1 MRLNSHFNV
10 ARACLDFIDGALPNQ
25 KKCIGKL
32 VVTELTAPQ
41 APSSRRRIAADAQR
55 RLAATGPN
63 RATGRFDRVAFG
75 LALAATL
82 VLLGWVA
89 AYEADTSSLQ
99 SLFISRAVKDMTFTV
114 EPGPSAAI
122 RFPEAGP
129 YDRRLGYAQLPS
141 FINRLS
147 ARHFVVERQARQ
159 SPLLGRFIDAGGYAV
174 YHEKAQAGLVLR
186 DRAGTPLETA
196 RYPSAAY
203 PGFAA
208 VPPLV
213 AHTLRFIEDRDLL
226 DPRRPNRNPA
236 VEWRRLGVAALG
248 RAGKY
253 IDPSLGGGG
262 GSTLATQIEKFRHS
276 PGGRTEGLVEKLRQM
291 STATARTYLDG
302 PETLAAQQLILTTY
316 LNSTPLGSR
325 PGYGEVIGLGDGLL
339 AWYGTDFAEANRAL
353 AARPPAGVALE
364 RRGEIYKQA
373 LSLLIAQRRPSYY
386 LNAGRGALQSL
397 TNSYLRRLGAAGVIG
412 PVLRDAALKADLRF
426 RSAPPSPPASSF
438 VERKAVDAVRTEL
451 MTTLGAANL
460 YSLDRMDLAADATI
474 DAAAQERVAGVLVRL
489 KDRDAVKSLGLVGDK
504 LLGGA
509 DPAEV
514 AYSVVLYE
522 RGADRNYVRVHADSL
537 DQPFDINS
545 GAKLILGSTA
555 KLRTLATYLGVIAE
569 LRREMAALP
578 SAKLHIEAA
587 ATQDPLRR
595 WSAEYLA
602 GAGDRTLQP
611 MLDAAMQRR
620 YSGSPSETFFTGGGA
635 HVFHNFERAE
645 DHQNPTVA
653 EAFAHSVNLA
663 FVRLMRDLVRHYENE
678 GGERDGL
685 LSDVENPART
695 DYLRRFADKEGR
707 AYLGRFYEEYR
718 ALSPDEAMAH
728 LAARIRPIPRRLAVA
743 FRSVR
748 PEASEAELGGFLA
761 ARLPGAALDED
772 DVAELHAKYAPK
784 LFSLNDRGYLAG
796 VNPLELWLVAY
807 LQATPGAS
815 RGQVMDA
822 GDQARQ
828 SAYSWLFKTRNAHKQ
843 DVRIRVLL
851 EEDAFDRIL
860 QEWRRQGYP
869 FDRLVPSLATAIG
882 SSGDRPEALAK
893 LMGIIVNGGVK
904 LPTTD
909 LERVHF
915 AAGTPYETQMVYR
928 PEAPERVMA
937 PEVAATVRRALA
949 GVVAGGTATRL
960 RGAYAGADGAPLPVG
975 GKTGTG
981 DNRFDTFGP
990 GRALIESRVVDRTA
1004 TFVFFLGERFY
1015 GTVTAYVSGEEAE
1028 NYKFTSALAVVLLK
1042 ALAPQLKPLIDAPA
1056 PDRYTRWPEESA
1068 TPRHAQNAVAVGAPT
1083 GAARDAPGS
1092 AATTN

>member
-1 MRLNSHFNV
+1 MFIDPGMPVFRAVLRHRRRYSGHWVSLRLTGVRGRSRLEHRERAGQIFRITVRMRLNSHFNV

-55 RLAATGPN
+55 RLAATGSN

-141 FINRLS
+141 FIDRLS

-186 DRAGTPLETA
+186 DRTGTPLETA

-302 PETLAAQQLILTTY
+302 PKTLAAQQLILTTY

-426 RSAPPSPPASSF
+426 RSAPPSPPACWRASRTATPSS
-438 VERKAVDAVRTEL
+438 R
-451 MTTLGAANL
+451 
-460 YSLDRMDLAADATI
+460 
-474 DAAAQERVAGVLVRL
+474 
-489 KDRDAVKSLGLVGDK
+489 
-504 LLGGA
+504 
-509 DPAEV
+509 
-514 AYSVVLYE
+514 
-522 RGADRNYVRVHADSL
+522 
-537 DQPFDINS
+537 
-545 GAKLILGSTA
+545 
-555 KLRTLATYLGVIAE
+555 
-569 LRREMAALP
+569 
-578 SAKLHIEAA
+578 SA
-587 ATQDPLRR
+587 
-595 WSAEYLA
+595 WSA
-602 GAGDRTLQP
+602 T
-611 MLDAAMQRR
+611 
-620 YSGSPSETFFTGGGA
+620 SCW
-635 HVFHNFERAE
+635 
-645 DHQNPTVA
+645 
-653 EAFAHSVNLA
+653 
-663 FVRLMRDLVRHYENE
+663 
-678 GGERDGL
+678 
-685 LSDVENPART
+685 
-695 DYLRRFADKEGR
+695 
-707 AYLGRFYEEYR
+707 
-718 ALSPDEAMAH
+718 
-728 LAARIRPIPRRLAVA
+728 AARIRRRSRTASSSTSA
-743 FRSVR
+743 APTAITFACMPTASTSPSTSMPARS
-748 PEASEAELGGFLA
+748 G
-761 ARLPGAALDED
+761 
-772 DVAELHAKYAPK
+772 
-784 LFSLNDRGYLAG
+784 
-796 VNPLELWLVAY
+796 
-807 LQATPGAS
+807 
-815 RGQVMDA
+815 
-822 GDQARQ
+822 
-828 SAYSWLFKTRNAHKQ
+828 
-843 DVRIRVLL
+843 
-851 EEDAFDRIL
+851 
-860 QEWRRQGYP
+860 
-869 FDRLVPSLATAIG
+869 SLARRRSCARWRPISV
-882 SSGDRPEALAK
+882 SSPNC
-893 LMGIIVNGGVK
+893 I
-904 LPTTD
+904 
-909 LERVHF
+909 
-915 AAGTPYETQMVYR
+915 
-928 PEAPERVMA
+928 
-937 PEVAATVRRALA
+937 AT
-949 GVVAGGTATRL
+949 
-960 RGAYAGADGAPLPVG
+960 
-975 GKTGTG
+975 
-981 DNRFDTFGP
+981 
-990 GRALIESRVVDRTA
+990 
-1004 TFVFFLGERFY
+1004 
-1015 GTVTAYVSGEEAE
+1015 
-1028 NYKFTSALAVVLLK
+1028 
-1042 ALAPQLKPLIDAPA
+1042 
-1056 PDRYTRWPEESA
+1056 W
-1068 TPRHAQNAVAVGAPT
+1068 
-1083 GAARDAPGS
+1083 
-1092 AATTN
+1092 

>member
-1 MRLNSHFNV
+1 M
-10 ARACLDFIDGALPNQ
+10 
-25 KKCIGKL
+25 
-32 VVTELTAPQ
+32 TELTAPQ
-41 APSSRRRIAADAQR
+41 APSSRRRAAAEANR
-55 RLAATGPN
+55 RLVIQDPN
-63 RATGRFDRVAFG
+63 RESDRQARSRRLDRLT
-75 LALAATL
+75 LALGIAATL
-82 VLLGWVA
+82 ALLGWGA
-89 AYEADTSSLQ
+89 AREAETSSLQ
-99 SLFISRAVKDMTFTV
+99 SLFISRAVKDMTFAV

-141 FINRLS
+141 FIDHLA
-147 ARHFVVERQARQ
+147 ARHFVVEQQARQ

-174 YHEKAQAGLVLR
+174 YHEKAQAGLEVR
-186 DRAGTPLETA
+186 DRAGSTLEEA
-196 RYPSAAY
+196 RYPSATYAS
-203 PGFAA
+203 FAA
-208 VPPLV
+208 VPPLI

-226 DPRRPNRNPA
+226 DPERPNRNPA
-236 VEWRRLGVAALG
+236 IEWRRFGMAALG
-248 RAGKY
+248 RVGRY
-253 IDPSLGGGG
+253 VDPSLGSGG

-276 PGGRTEGLVEKLRQM
+276 PGGRTDGLADKLSQM

-302 PETLAAQQLILTTY
+302 PETLAAQQQILTAY

-325 PGYGEVIGLGDGLL
+325 PGYGEVIGLGDGLM

-353 AARPPAGVALE
+353 AARPPAGVSLQ
-364 RRGEIYKQA
+364 RRSEIYKQA

-386 LNAGRGALQSL
+386 LNGGRGALQAL
-397 TNSYLRRLGAAGVIG
+397 TNSYLRRLGAAGTIG
-412 PVLRDAALKADLRF
+412 PALRDGALRVDLRF
-426 RSAPPSPPASSF
+426 RAAPPPPPAASF
-438 VERKAVDAVRTEL
+438 IERKAIDAVRTEL

-460 YSLDRMDLAADATI
+460 YSLDRMDIAADATV
-474 DAAAQERVAGVLVRL
+474 DAAAQERVAGVLQHL
-489 KDRDAVKSLGLVGDK
+489 KERDAVKSLGLVGDK
-504 LLGGA
+504 LLGA
-509 DPAEV
+509 EDPARV

-555 KLRTLATYLGVIAE
+555 KLRTLVTYLGVIADLNRE
-569 LRREMAALP
+569 LATLPGARLHAMAA
-578 SAKLHIEAA
+578 E
-587 ATQDPLRR
+587 TQDPLRR

-602 GAGDRTLQP
+602 GAGDRALKP

-645 DHQNPTVA
+645 NYQNPTV
-653 EAFAHSVNLA
+653 EDAFAHSVNLA

-685 LSDVENPART
+685 LSDVDNPARA
-695 DYLRRFADKEGR
+695 DYLRRFADQEGR
-707 AYLGRFYEEYR
+707 AYLGRFYEEYK
-718 ALSPDEAMAH
+718 ALAPDEAMAH
-728 LAARIRPIPRRLAVA
+728 LAGRLRPIPRRLAVA
-743 FRSVR
+743 FRSAR
-748 PEASEAELGGFLA
+748 PEASEAELGEFLA
-761 ARLPGAALDED
+761 ARLPGGALDEG
-772 DVAELHAKYAPK
+772 DVAELHEKYAPK

-796 VNPLELWLVAY
+796 INPLELWLVAY
-807 LQATPGAS
+807 LQANPGAS
-815 RGQVMDA
+815 RGQVMSA
-822 GDQARQ
+822 GEQARQ

-843 DVRIRVLL
+843 DIRIRVLL

-860 QEWRRQGYP
+860 QDWRRQGYP
-869 FDRLVPSLATAIG
+869 FDRLVPSLASAIG
-882 SSGDRPEALAK
+882 SSGDRPEALGK

-915 AAGTPYETQMVYR
+915 ATGTPYETHMAFR
-928 PEAPERVMA
+928 PDAPERVMA
-937 PEVAATVRRALA
+937 PEVAATIRRALA

-960 RGAYAGADGAPLPVG
+960 RGAYAGTDGAPLPVG

-990 GRALIESRVVDRTA
+990 GHALIESRVVDRTA

-1028 NYKFTSALAVVLLK
+1028 HYKFTSALAVSLLK

-1056 PDRYTRWPEESA
+1056 PDRLTRWPEDDA
-1068 TPRHAQNAVAVGAPT
+1068 APRHAQNAVSAGPT
-1083 GAARDAPGS
+1083 PGTGSDASVSDVTP
-1092 AATTN
+1092 N

>member
-1 MRLNSHFNV
+1 M
-10 ARACLDFIDGALPNQ
+10 
-25 KKCIGKL
+25 
-32 VVTELTAPQ
+32 TELTAPQ
-41 APSSRRRIAADAQR
+41 APSSRRRTAADAQR
-55 RLAATGPN
+55 RLVATGPN
-63 RATGRFDRVAFG
+63 GATGRDVRSRRLDRLAF
-75 LALAATL
+75 ALAIAATVL
-82 VLLGWVA
+82 LLGWAA

-99 SLFISRAVKDMTFTV
+99 SLFISRAVKDMAFTV
-114 EPGPSAAI
+114 EPGPSAAV

-141 FINRLS
+141 FIDRLA

-174 YHEKAQAGLVLR
+174 YHEKAQAGLELR
-186 DRAGTPLETA
+186 DRVGTPLETA

-208 VPPLV
+208 VPPVV

-226 DPRRPNRNPA
+226 DPERPNRNPA
-236 VEWRRLGVAALG
+236 VEWRRFGIAALG

-253 IDPSLGGGG
+253 IDPSLGSGG
-262 GSTLATQIEKFRHS
+262 GSTLATQVEKFRHS
-276 PGGRTEGLVEKLRQM
+276 PGGRTEGVVEKLRQM

-302 PETLAAQQLILTTY
+302 PQTLAAQQQILTTY

-353 AARPPAGVALE
+353 ATRPPAGVDLQ
-364 RRGEIYKQA
+364 RRAEIYKQA

-386 LNAGRGALQSL
+386 LNLGRGALQAL
-397 TNSYLRRLGAAGVIG
+397 ANSYLRRLGAAGVIG
-412 PVLRDAALKADLRF
+412 PVLRDAALKSDLRF

-451 MTTLGAANL
+451 MTALGAANL

-474 DAAAQERVAGVLVRL
+474 DAAAQERIAGVLARL

-504 LLGGA
+504 LLGA
-509 DPAEV
+509 EDPAQV

-522 RGADRNYVRVHADSL
+522 RGADRNYVRIHADSL

-555 KLRTLATYLGVIAE
+555 KLRTLATYLGVVAE
-569 LRREMAALP
+569 LHREMAGLP
-578 SAKLHIEAA
+578 IARLHAAA
-587 ATQDPLRR
+587 ATEDPLRR

-635 HVFHNFERAE
+635 HVFHNFERTE
-645 DHQNPTVA
+645 DYQNPTV
-653 EAFAHSVNLA
+653 EDAFAHSVNLA

-685 LSDVENPART
+685 LGDLDNPARA

-718 ALSPDEAMAH
+718 ELTPDDAVAH

-748 PEASEAELGGFLA
+748 PEASEAEFGEFLA

-772 DVAELHAKYAPK
+772 DAAELHAKYAPK

-807 LQATPGAS
+807 LQANPGAS
-815 RGQVMDA
+815 RSQVMNA
-822 GDQARQ
+822 GNQARQ

-860 QEWRRQGYP
+860 QDWRQQGYP
-869 FDRLVPSLATAIG
+869 FERLVPSLATAIG

-909 LERVHF
+909 LDRVHF

-937 PEVAATVRRALA
+937 PEVAATLRRALA

-960 RGAYAGADGAPLPVG
+960 RGAYAGDDDSAPLPVG

-990 GRALIESRVVDRTA
+990 GHALIESRVVDRTA

-1015 GTVTAYVSGEEAE
+1015 GTVTAYVSGEEAK
-1028 NYKFTSALAVVLLK
+1028 NYRFTSALAVSLLK

-1068 TPRHAQNAVAVGAPT
+1068 APRHAQNAVAIGAPPD
-1083 GAARDAPGS
+1083 AARDEPGS
-1092 AATTN
+1092 AAATN